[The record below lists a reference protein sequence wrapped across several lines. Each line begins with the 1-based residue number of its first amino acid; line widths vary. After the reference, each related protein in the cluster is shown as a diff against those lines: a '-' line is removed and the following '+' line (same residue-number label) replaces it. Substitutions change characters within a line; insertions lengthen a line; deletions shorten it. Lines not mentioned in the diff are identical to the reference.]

1 MKSKTNILYIFQDS
15 SIAGGPN
22 CLLRLIEQ
30 LDKELFNP
38 IILLK
43 ERGPLSIEIEKL
55 GVPVF
60 FEKWVSG
67 LPYNKSLFKITSLA
81 LVFSM
86 LFSLKKVKAWIR
98 KTDADIVHLN
108 TMIMYPYLLLVNRLG
123 KKGVI
128 HIREFWPKDEHQF
141 QFRISKRIIQKY
153 SDQIIAINESSAKM
167 IGKTPKVKVVYDW
180 IDFEN
185 RNQSIDFES
194 LFGADYKSLKI
205 FTFLGGTN
213 WIKGGLEVVEAFSNQ
228 TFSAETRLLL
238 VGSDKKE
245 LSLFGMTGAIKKALA
260 FFHYYRYSDKVIIA
274 AKKNNKIVLIPSTN
288 HIKSIIEQSYCL
300 VSFFTAPHANLPLA
314 EAGWLGI
321 PAIAAETPEAKEYSN
336 NGKAALL
343 FKMRDQ
349 EDFENKIIFALENEE
364 LIKGNAMSGMTN
376 IQKKFDS
383 ISNSNLIKDI
393 YIKLIN
399 LNVNN

>member
-67 LPYNKSLFKITSLA
+67 LPYNQSLFKITSLA
-81 LVFSM
+81 LIFSM
-86 LFSLKKVKAWIR
+86 LFSLKKVKAWIK

-185 RNQSIDFES
+185 RNQSIDFER

-205 FTFLGGTN
+205 FTFLGGAN

-228 TFSAETRLLL
+228 TFSDETRLLL

-245 LSLFGMTGAIKKALA
+245 LSLFGMTGAIKKVLA

-274 AKKNNKIVLIPSTN
+274 AKNNNKIVLIPSTN